1 MCNSFL
7 CRIFNC
13 GCKCK
18 ATIFSASIAAHQG
31 ETDPEQGENDP
42 ANIPEI
48 NGWKVLRQGN
58 DEFYKIIHNLG
69 LTDPERQMHIVAI
82 PVATPDTHNTIL
94 TIEHVGS
101 NDFTISTGFPM
112 PPGDNSLM
120 AKQSAFMF
128 IAVLRY

>member
-13 GCKCK
+13 RWKCK
-18 ATIFSASIAAHQG
+18 TKIFSASIAVHQG
-31 ETDPEQGENDP
+31 DPDTVD
-42 ANIPEI
+42 IPEI
-48 NGWKVLRQGN
+48 NGWKLSRPGMH
-58 DEFYKIIHNLG
+58 EFYKITHNLG
-69 LTDPERQMHIVAI
+69 LTDPERQMHIVATPI
-82 PVATPDTHNTIL
+82 ATPDIHNTIL

-128 IAVLRY
+128 IAVLHF